1 MPGWL
6 SRFGIAL
13 KQHHWF
19 VWLEHTFLSRNRM
32 NSTLNHIFGRSCE
45 KSKSK
50 WVTINITESMHK
62 KRAGGSGKRYNIPP
76 SEGLQMGGLC
86 PFPNLRIREI
96 TPLRA
101 ASSIR
106 LKKDPCTRS
115 EEVEPTRFQTSI
127 FTVEKKERVQTK
139 LLVQT
144 KEYHYR

>member
-1 MPGWL
+1 
-6 SRFGIAL
+6 
-13 KQHHWF
+13 
-19 VWLEHTFLSRNRM
+19 
-32 NSTLNHIFGRSCE
+32 
-45 KSKSK
+45 
-50 WVTINITESMHK
+50 
-62 KRAGGSGKRYNIPP
+62 
-76 SEGLQMGGLC
+76 MGGLG

-106 LKKDPCTRS
+106 LKKDPCTRR
-115 EEVEPTRFQTSI
+115 EEVERTRFQTSI